1 MPRLFV
7 AIDIPDEVAES
18 LERLCVGLPDV
29 RWTEPEDFHLTV
41 RFIGEVDTPTFLE
54 IGSALAQ
61 VSSPPFDVRLH
72 GIGHFPPRGEPT
84 TLWIGADGGEP
95 LLALR
100 RRIDRAL
107 AAVGVGPE
115 PRKFHPHV
123 TLARFRRPPPENR
136 LGAFLRNTG
145 LYRSPSFAVSG
156 FSLWSSVL
164 RPEGALHALEA
175 SYDFVSG
182 HMERV

>member
-7 AIDIPDEVAES
+7 AITIPEEVASS

-29 RWTEPEDFHLTV
+29 RWTDPDDFHLTL
-41 RFIGEVDTPTFLE
+41 RFIGEVDPPTFHD
-54 IGSALAQ
+54 IGTALAE
-61 VSSPPFDVRLH
+61 VSARPFEVTLR

-84 TLWIGADGGEP
+84 TLWVGADGGEP
-95 LLALR
+95 LAALR
-100 RRIDRAL
+100 RRVDRAL
-107 AAVGVGPE
+107 ADVGVGPE
-115 PRKFHPHV
+115 PRRFQPHV

-136 LGAFLRNTG
+136 LGAFLRNSS
-145 LYRSPSFAVSG
+145 LYRSASFPVSG

-175 SYDFVSG
+175 EYDFVSG
-182 HMERV
+182 TMERV